1 MCRRQRRVI
10 SFHYHI
16 MMPHWIQMYWWSWCI
31 NLCSVGGVCIKK
43 GYPFTFRLQTCLPL
57 NTNWLSWKA
66 VDQKAPCKVEFYH
79 RSEYEKLSWSMYST
93 IVLIPP
99 HWQLPQVCLFHLSL
113 QTAMTANFDI
123 KPRSQDT
130 RLRKYYSITS
140 RIDVWDFS
148 KSFSD
153 TLINWYK
160 YRTLFTDTIAAD
172 SYNILMIAILKH

>member
-1 MCRRQRRVI
+1 MVVSVSRRVTPLH
-10 SFHYHI
+10 FGYKRVYR
-16 MMPHWIQMYWWSWCI
+16 WIPIDW
-31 NLCSVGGVCIKK
+31 VE
-43 GYPFTFRLQTCLPL
+43 RLWTKRRLARL
-57 NTNWLSWKA
+57 
-66 VDQKAPCKVEFYH
+66 FYH
-79 RSEYEKLSWSMYST
+79 RSEYEKLSSSMYST
-93 IVLIPP
+93 IELIPP

-160 YRTLFTDTIAAD
+160 NRTLFTDTIAAD
-172 SYNILMIAILKH
+172 SCNILMIAILKH